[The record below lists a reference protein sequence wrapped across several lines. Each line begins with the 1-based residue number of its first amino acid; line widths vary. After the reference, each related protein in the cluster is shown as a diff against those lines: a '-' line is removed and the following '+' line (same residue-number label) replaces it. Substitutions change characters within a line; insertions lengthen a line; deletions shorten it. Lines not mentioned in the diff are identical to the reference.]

1 MNHKNRLSFIA
12 VVFSIVIGLLIGCG
26 GGWLLTKR
34 IPKPSE
40 ASASE
45 STEPE
50 ETPTP
55 APEVYDASLFMTGDT
70 VMHRPLV
77 YEARQADGSYDFS
90 HLLGRVIP
98 YAQKYDLRY
107 YNQETIL
114 GGDERAIQGYP
125 TFNTPQAF
133 GDYMVSNGFNL
144 VSNATNH
151 SLDQG
156 VDGALNSINYWK
168 QQEAEGVHTAGM
180 YASAEEQAA
189 VPVYEVNGI
198 TYSFFSWTYGMNGFQ
213 NPDDMPY
220 LVNCFDGREDEMCN
234 QIRAA
239 KEKADVVIVAVH
251 WGTEYQFSPDET
263 QTALAQRLADAGAD
277 IIIGNHPHAIQ
288 PIQWLNDHKTICFYA
303 LGNLCAAQYFP
314 STIEMM
320 AALNIHKTVDQ
331 GRTTIEIQNVKAD
344 LMYQYYKG
352 EWYGFEVIPFAD
364 MTDDTYLDNHQA
376 VYDEYKSII
385 TELEPTIQI
394 GGM

>member
-1 MNHKNRLSFIA
+1 
-12 VVFSIVIGLLIGCG
+12 
-26 GGWLLTKR
+26 
-34 IPKPSE
+34 
-40 ASASE
+40 
-45 STEPE
+45 
-50 ETPTP
+50 
-55 APEVYDASLFMTGDT
+55 
-70 VMHRPLV
+70 
-77 YEARQADGSYDFS
+77 
-90 HLLGRVIP
+90 
-98 YAQKYDLRY
+98 
-107 YNQETIL
+107 
-114 GGDERAIQGYP
+114 
-125 TFNTPQAF
+125 
-133 GDYMVSNGFNL
+133 MVSNGFNL